1 MKALT
6 ARTQFKAA
14 ASAKPQRF
22 IRLAWQAWA
31 NPGATAWLVAI
42 AWLAVLPPVQA
53 SDSLLEQAIAE
64 YSSAVDT
71 TNRDARIEAFSR
83 AEQLFEQA
91 AQEQLGKTG
100 QINSELLVNLGNAA
114 LQAEHIGRAIGAFR
128 QSLQQNPRNQQALQN
143 LQAARNAVPEPFR
156 KSETFQFVDTLFFWK
171 SQASREQLWQWAGLC
186 FLVACVFMAVGVLR
200 RTAWL
205 RTLAIIPAMAW
216 LVIVASNLLDRTQP
230 GSEAVVQTDEAWLY
244 SADSENS
251 PLRLSD
257 PLPDGTE
264 LTLLENRGRW
274 CEVQVA
280 ARTGWLRT
288 SALLLLSADAQ
299 SSFPSL

>member
-6 ARTQFKAA
+6 VSLQFKAA
-14 ASAKPQRF
+14 ASATQQVF
-22 IRLAWQAWA
+22 ARLALRALA
-31 NPGATAWLVAI
+31 IPSVTAWLVSL
-42 AWLAVLPPVQA
+42 AWLAALPPVWA

-71 TNRDARIEAFSR
+71 TDRDARIAAFSR

-91 AQEQLGKTG
+91 AQEQLGKSA

-114 LQAEHIGRAIGAFR
+114 LQAEHLGRAIVAFR
-128 QSLQQNPRNQQALQN
+128 QSLEQNPRNQQAMQN
-143 LQAARNAVPEPFR
+143 LQAARNAVPETFR

-186 FLVACVFMAVGVLR
+186 FLVACVFMAVGIIR
-200 RTAWL
+200 RTALL
-205 RTLAIIPAMAW
+205 RNLAIIPAMAW
-216 LVIVASNLLDRTQP
+216 LVIVASNWLDRTQP
-230 GSEAVVQTDEAWLY
+230 GSDAVVQTDEAWLY

-251 PLRLSD
+251 ALRLSD

-264 LTLLENRGRW
+264 LTILENRGRW

-280 ARTGWLRT
+280 SRTGWLRT
-288 SALLLLSADAQ
+288 SSLLLVSADAQ
-299 SSFPSL
+299 PSFPSL